1 MQCHVHPE
9 VEAVGACVACG
20 KGVCTECAVTVGG
33 KTYCQDCAASGTSLQ
48 PTKTNSLAITS
59 LVLGI
64 VSIPLTF
71 CYGTGILFGIAAF
84 ITGLIGRR
92 QIKESAG
99 AQSGDGMALAG
110 MIMGGIIGG
119 LVGIAIVT
127 IVVLALLGPAIGNI
141 FSNIV
146 VDI

>member
-20 KGVCTECAVTVGG
+20 RGVCTECAVTVGG
-33 KTYCQDCAASGTSLQ
+33 KTYCRDCAASGTSLQ
-48 PTKTNSLAITS
+48 STKTNGLATTS

-84 ITGLIGRR
+84 ITGLIARR

-99 AQSGDGMALAG
+99 TQSGDGMALAG

-127 IVVLALLGPAIGNI
+127 VVILALLGPAVGNV

-146 VDI
+146 LNI

>member
-1 MQCHVHPE
+1 MQCYVHPE

-20 KGVCTECAVTVGG
+20 RGVCTECAVTVGG
-33 KTYCQDCAASGTSLQ
+33 KTYCQNCAAPGASLQ

-71 CYGTGILFGIAAF
+71 CYGMGVLFGIAAF
-84 ITGLIGRR
+84 VTGLIGRR
-92 QIKESAG
+92 QIKDSAG
-99 AQSGDGMALAG
+99 TQSGDGMALAG

-119 LVGIAIVT
+119 LAGLAIVT
-127 IVVLALLGPAIGNI
+127 IVILALLGPAVGNI

-146 VDI
+146 VNI